1 MGEPEAPLSGIRV
14 LDLGQAAVGPV
25 AAEYLAWLG
34 ADVIKVESPQ
44 GDMVRNTRPELRGMG
59 HTFLGNNLGKRGIV
73 LDLKQP
79 GDLARG
85 EDLIRTAD
93 VLVEN
98 FRSPEVMERLG
109 LGWERLRELNPRLI
123 YLQSSAFGPV
133 GPMVGMTSNEWFS
146 QAAGGATSLSGQPG
160 GAPEISRGTAS
171 IDWNGAAVNLES
183 LLVGLWVRE
192 RTGRGMRIQ
201 NSQLQSTIFGATT
214 RIAEFLATGEPP
226 PRLGSAR
233 SNIVPDQAFATAE
246 GYVAVGALNQRLWA
260 RLCGALERP
269 DLRADPRFASN
280 ALRVEHREALI
291 PLLEATF
298 AARPAAE
305 WVERLH
311 EARVPASEV
320 RTGLPLIEGLLAHP
334 QANAQHY
341 VSVLDTPWGAMAT
354 AEPHWRF
361 NRTRARIGGPSPAQ
375 GQHTAEVL
383 RDLEGEIAALP
394 PLPPG
399 TSGEAGEGAAGEPAP
414 ALAGLRVLDL
424 SQGVSG
430 PICAMQ
436 LGDLGADVIKV
447 EPPGGDWIREIG
459 PFHAPEEGEPESA
472 LYLQLNRN
480 KRGIALDLKSAGGRA
495 VLERLLAGADVLIEG
510 YRPGVMDRL
519 GLGYEQLSKRHPR
532 LVYLSISGLGAE
544 GPLAE
549 APASELDVQAVVGS
563 NRHLGR
569 ASEPPLRYGYD
580 LASVGAGIAGVH
592 AVLTALLWRE
602 RSGLGQHARTSLLQT
617 FIAMHQWT
625 ISAELAVEDRVGRP
639 LSGAGEEPDH
649 GFETADG
656 HALITMRGDEGA
668 WAKFLIAID
677 RPEVLLDPRY
687 EAPDRLMRNLHL
699 LPPLV
704 NDRTREIPF
713 EELRR
718 LVQDDL
724 GYTIV
729 RMHDLRSLLAD
740 AQSEA
745 LGVVRTIEGHAT
757 LGPLRTLNVPW
768 GFEDGLASLRLPP
781 PLLGQH
787 GAELLAEAGY
797 EEAEVADLA
806 KSGAVRLTPR
816 SSKSSADMRPESP
829 PSNAGRCSP
838 HPQIAPP
845 T

>member
-1 MGEPEAPLSGIRV
+1 MGEPEAPLTGLRV

-79 GDLARG
+79 GDFARG
-85 EDLIRTAD
+85 EDLIRSAD

-98 FRSPEVMERLG
+98 FRSPEVLERLG

-192 RTGRGMRIQ
+192 RTGRGMRIH

-246 GYVAVGALNQRLWA
+246 GYVAVSALNQRLWT
-260 RLCGALERP
+260 RLCEALERP
-269 DLRADPRFASN
+269 DLLDDPRFASN
-280 ALRVEHREALI
+280 ALRVANREVLI
-291 PLLEATF
+291 PQLEVAFATRS
-298 AARPAAE
+298 APE
-305 WVERLH
+305 WVERLRA
-311 EARVPASEV
+311 ARVPASEV

-334 QANAQHY
+334 QAGGQRFL
-341 VSVLDTPWGAMAT
+341 SVMDTPWGEMGT

-361 NRTRARIGGPSPAQ
+361 DKTRARITGPSPAQ

-383 RDLEGEIAALP
+383 RDLEGEVAAQRSAP
-394 PLPPG
+394 PAAS
-399 TSGEAGEGAAGEPAP
+399 SGADGAAAAAP

-436 LGDLGADVIKV
+436 LGDLGADVIKI
-447 EPPGGDWIREIG
+447 EPPEGDWIREIG
-459 PFHAPEEGEPESA
+459 PFHSPVEGEPESA

-480 KRGIALDLKSAGGRA
+480 KRGIALDLKSAEGKA
-495 VLERLLAGADVLIEG
+495 VIERLLAGADVLIEG
-510 YRPGVMDRL
+510 YRPGVMERL
-519 GLGYEQLSKRHPR
+519 GLGYEELSKRHPR

-569 ASEPPLRYGYD
+569 AGDPPVRFGYD

-592 AVLTALLWRE
+592 GVLTALLWRE
-602 RSGLGQHARTSLLQT
+602 RSGLGQHVRTSLLQT

-639 LSGAGEEPDH
+639 LSGADEEPDH

-718 LVQDDL
+718 LVQDEL

-729 RMHDLRSLLAD
+729 RMHDLRSLLSD
-740 AQSEA
+740 AQTEA
-745 LGVVRTIEGHAT
+745 LGVVRTIEDHPT
-757 LGPLRTLNVPW
+757 LGRVRTLNVPW

-787 GAELLAEAGY
+787 GAEVLAEAGY
-797 EEAEVADLA
+797 GEAEIAGLVE
-806 KSGAVRLTPR
+806 SGVVRLATQ
-816 SSKSSADMRPESP
+816 AQL
-829 PSNAGRCSP
+829 AG
-838 HPQIAPP
+838 

>member
-1 MGEPEAPLSGIRV
+1 MGEPEAPLTGIRV

-79 GDLARG
+79 GDFARG
-85 EDLIRTAD
+85 ENLIRSAD

-109 LGWERLRELNPRLI
+109 LGWDHLRELNPRLI

-192 RTGRGMRIQ
+192 RTGRGMRIH

-214 RIAEFLATGEPP
+214 RIAEFLATDEPP

-233 SNIVPDQAFATAE
+233 SNIVPDQAFVTAE
-246 GYVAVGALNQRLWA
+246 GDVAVSALNQRLWT
-260 RLCGALERP
+260 RLCDALERR
-269 DLRADPRFASN
+269 DLLDDPRFASN
-280 ALRVEHREALI
+280 ALRVANREALV
-291 PLLEATF
+291 PQLEAAF
-298 AARPAAE
+298 AARSASE
-305 WVERLH
+305 WVERLRA
-311 EARVPASEV
+311 ARVPASEV

-334 QANAQHY
+334 QARGQRFL
-341 VSVLDTPWGAMAT
+341 SVMDTPWGAMGT

-361 NRTRARIGGPSPAQ
+361 DKTRARIAGPSPAQ
-375 GQHTAEVL
+375 GQHTEEVL
-383 RDLEGEIAALP
+383 RDLEGEVAALP
-394 PLPPG
+394 PAPPAAS
-399 TSGEAGEGAAGEPAP
+399 SGADDGAAAAP

-436 LGDLGADVIKV
+436 LGDLGADVIKI
-447 EPPGGDWIREIG
+447 EPPEGDWVREVG
-459 PFHAPEEGEPESA
+459 PFHSPDEGEPESA

-480 KRGIALDLKSAGGRA
+480 KRGIALDLKSAEGRA

-510 YRPGVMDRL
+510 YRPGVMERL
-519 GLGYEQLSKRHPR
+519 GLGYEELSNRHPR
-532 LVYLSISGLGAE
+532 LVYLSVSGLGAE
-544 GPLAE
+544 GPLAG

-569 ASEPPLRYGYD
+569 SGDPPVRFGYD

-592 AVLTALLWRE
+592 GVLTALLWRE
-602 RSGLGQHARTSLLQT
+602 RSGLGQHVQTSLLQT

-639 LSGAGEEPDH
+639 LSGADEEPDH

-718 LVQDDL
+718 LVQDEL
-724 GYTIV
+724 GYAIV

-740 AQSEA
+740 EQTEA
-745 LGVVRTIEGHAT
+745 LGVVRTIEGHPT

-787 GAELLAEAGY
+787 GAEVLAEAGY
-797 EEAEVADLA
+797 AEAEIAGLVESGVLRLA
-806 KSGAVRLTPR
+806 
-816 SSKSSADMRPESP
+816 
-829 PSNAGRCSP
+829 
-838 HPQIAPP
+838 PQAQLAR

>member
-1 MGEPEAPLSGIRV
+1 MGELEAPLTGIRV

-34 ADVIKVESPQ
+34 ADVIKVEPPD
-44 GDMVRNTRPELRGMG
+44 GDMVRRTRPELRGMG

-79 GDLARG
+79 EEFARA

-98 FRSPEVMERLG
+98 FRSPAVMERLG
-109 LGWERLRELNPRLI
+109 LGWERLRELNPRLV

-146 QAAGGATSLSGQPG
+146 QAAGGATSLNGQPG
-160 GAPEISRGTAS
+160 GPPEFSRGTPS
-171 IDWNGAAVNLES
+171 IDWNGAAVNLEA

-192 RTGRGMRIQ
+192 RTGRGLRIQ
-201 NSQLQSTIFGATT
+201 NSQLQSTMFGATT
-214 RIAEFLATGEPP
+214 RIAEYLATGEPP

-233 SNIVPDQAFATAE
+233 SNIVPDQSFATAE
-246 GYVAVGALNQRLWA
+246 GYVAVSALNQRLWT
-260 RLCGALERP
+260 RLCEVLERP
-269 DLRADPRFASN
+269 ELAADPRFASN
-280 ALRVEHREALI
+280 PLRVQQREALI
-291 PLLEATF
+291 PLLEAAF

-305 WVERLH
+305 WVERLRA
-311 EARVPASEV
+311 ARVPASEV

-334 QANAQHY
+334 QASGQRFL
-341 VSVLDTPWGAMAT
+341 SVMDTPWGDMGT
-354 AEPHWRF
+354 AEPQWRF
-361 NRTRARIGGPSPAQ
+361 DKTRARITGPSPAQ
-375 GQHTAEVL
+375 GQHTEEVL
-383 RDLEGEIAALP
+383 GALEGELAAAQAP
-394 PLPPG
+394 APAA
-399 TSGEAGEGAAGEPAP
+399 SNGARSNGVQSNRREVDSDATPAP

-436 LGDLGADVIKV
+436 LGDLGADVIKI

-459 PFHAPEEGEPESA
+459 PFHTPEDGEPESA

-480 KRGIALDLKSAGGRA
+480 KRGIALDLKTAEGKA

-510 YRPGVMDRL
+510 YRPGVMERL
-519 GLGYEQLSKRHPR
+519 GLGYEELSGRYPR
-532 LVYLSISGLGAE
+532 LVYVSISGQGAE

-569 ASEPPLRYGYD
+569 ATEPPLRYGYD
-580 LASVGAGIAGVH
+580 LASVGAGVAGVH
-592 AVLTALLWRE
+592 GVLTALLWRE
-602 RSGLGQHARTSLLQT
+602 RSGLGQHVQTSLLQA

-639 LSGAGEEPDH
+639 LTGADEPPDH

-687 EAPDRLMRNLHL
+687 EAPDKLMRNLHL

-713 EELRR
+713 EELRT
-718 LVQDDL
+718 LVQDEL

-740 AQSEA
+740 AQTEA
-745 LGVVRTIEGHAT
+745 LDMVQTIEGHLT

-768 GFEDGLASLRLPP
+768 GFEDGLASLRLAP

-787 GAELLAEAGY
+787 SAELLAEAGY
-797 EEAEVADLA
+797 SEAEIAHLA
-806 KSGAVRLTPR
+806 ESGAVRLTPQV
-816 SSKSSADMRPESP
+816 AL
-829 PSNAGRCSP
+829 AG
-838 HPQIAPP
+838 A
-845 T
+845 

>member
-1 MGEPEAPLSGIRV
+1 MDELEAPLTGIRV

-34 ADVIKVESPQ
+34 ADVIKVEPPD
-44 GDMVRNTRPELRGMG
+44 GDMVRRTRPELRGMG

-79 GDLARG
+79 EEFARA

-98 FRSPEVMERLG
+98 FRSPAVMERLG
-109 LGWERLRELNPRLI
+109 LGWERLRELNPRLV

-146 QAAGGATSLSGQPG
+146 QAAGGATSLNGQPG
-160 GAPEISRGTAS
+160 GPPEFSRGTPS
-171 IDWNGAAVNLES
+171 IDWNGAAVNLEA

-192 RTGRGMRIQ
+192 RTGRGLRIQ
-201 NSQLQSTIFGATT
+201 NSQLQSTMFGATT
-214 RIAEFLATGEPP
+214 RIAEYLATGEPP

-233 SNIVPDQAFATAE
+233 SNIVPDQSFATAE
-246 GYVAVGALNQRLWA
+246 GYVAVSALNQRIWT
-260 RLCGALERP
+260 RLCEVLERP
-269 DLRADPRFASN
+269 ELAADPRFASN
-280 ALRVEHREALI
+280 ALRVLQREALI
-291 PLLEATF
+291 PLLETAF
-298 AARPAAE
+298 AARSASE
-305 WVERLH
+305 WVERLRA
-311 EARVPASEV
+311 ARVPASEV

-334 QANAQHY
+334 QASGQRFL
-341 VSVLDTPWGAMAT
+341 SVMDTPWGDMGT

-361 NRTRARIGGPSPAQ
+361 DKTRARITGPSPAQ
-375 GQHTAEVL
+375 GQHTEEVL
-383 RDLEGEIAALP
+383 RALEGELAAAQAP
-394 PLPPG
+394 APAATNG
-399 TSGEAGEGAAGEPAP
+399 ARGNGAQSNRGEVDSDATPAP

-424 SQGVSG
+424 SQGISG

-436 LGDLGADVIKV
+436 LGDLGADVIKI
-447 EPPGGDWIREIG
+447 EPPGGDWIREVG
-459 PFHAPEEGEPESA
+459 PFHTPDDGEPESA

-480 KRGIALDLKSAGGRA
+480 KRGIALDLKRAAGKA
-495 VLERLLAGADVLIEG
+495 VLERLVAGADVLIEG
-510 YRPGVMDRL
+510 YRPGVMERL
-519 GLGYEQLSKRHPR
+519 GLGYEELSARYPR
-532 LVYLSISGLGAE
+532 LVYLSISGQGAE

-580 LASVGAGIAGVH
+580 LASVGAGVAGVH
-592 AVLTALLWRE
+592 GVLTALLWRE
-602 RSGLGQHARTSLLQT
+602 RSGLGQHVQTSLLQA

-639 LSGAGEEPDH
+639 LTGADEEPDH

-713 EELRR
+713 EELRK
-718 LVQDDL
+718 LVQDEL

-740 AQSEA
+740 AQTEA
-745 LGVVRTIEGHAT
+745 LEMVQTIDGHPT
-757 LGPLRTLNVPW
+757 LGSLRTLNVPW

-787 GAELLAEAGY
+787 SAELLAEAGY
-797 EEAEVADLA
+797 DEAEIARLA
-806 KSGAVRLTPR
+806 ESGAVRL
-816 SSKSSADMRPESP
+816 
-829 PSNAGRCSP
+829 PSQAALAG
-838 HPQIAPP
+838 A
-845 T
+845 

>member
-1 MGEPEAPLSGIRV
+1 MGELEAPLTGIRV

-44 GDMVRNTRPELRGMG
+44 GDMVRRTRPELRGMG

-79 GDLARG
+79 GEFARG

-93 VLVEN
+93 VLIEN
-98 FRSPEVMERLG
+98 FRSPAVLERLG
-109 LGWERLRELNPRLI
+109 LGWERLQELNPRLI

-146 QAAGGATSLSGQPG
+146 QAAGGATSLNGQPG
-160 GAPEISRGTAS
+160 GPPEFSRGTPS
-171 IDWNGAAVNLES
+171 IDWNGAAVNLEA

-192 RTGRGMRIQ
+192 RTGRGLRIH
-201 NSQLQSTIFGATT
+201 NSQLQCTMFGATT
-214 RIAEFLATGEPP
+214 RIAEYLATGEPP

-246 GYVAVGALNQRLWA
+246 GYVAVSALNQRLWT
-260 RLCGALERP
+260 RLCEALGRP
-269 DLRADPRFASN
+269 ELAADPRFASN
-280 ALRVEHREALI
+280 ALRVANREALI
-291 PLLEATF
+291 PLLETAF
-298 AARPAAE
+298 AEHSASE
-305 WVERLH
+305 WVERLRA
-311 EARVPASEV
+311 ARVPASEV

-334 QANAQHY
+334 QASGQRFL
-341 VSVLDTPWGAMAT
+341 SVMDTPWGDMGT

-361 NRTRARIGGPSPAQ
+361 DKSRARITGPSPAQ

-383 RDLEGEIAALP
+383 RELEDEVAALP
-394 PLPPG
+394 PPPPVASNG
-399 TSGEAGEGAAGEPAP
+399 ARAPSRPALSRGEREPEPAP

-436 LGDLGADVIKV
+436 LGDLGADVIKI
-447 EPPGGDWIREIG
+447 EPPEGDWIREIG
-459 PFHAPEEGEPESA
+459 PFHTPAEGEPESA

-480 KRGIALDLKSAGGRA
+480 KRGLALDLKSAGGRA
-495 VLERLLAGADVLIEG
+495 ALERLLADADVLIEG
-510 YRPGVMDRL
+510 YRPGVMERL
-519 GLGYEQLSKRHPR
+519 GLGYEELSQRYPR
-532 LVYLSISGLGAE
+532 LIYVSISGQGAE
-544 GPLAE
+544 GPLAD

-569 ASEPPLRYGYD
+569 ASEPPVRYGYD

-592 AVLTALLWRE
+592 GVLTALLWRE
-602 RSGLGQHARTSLLQT
+602 RHGLGQHVQTSLLQT

-639 LSGAGEEPDH
+639 LTGADEEPDH

-704 NDRTREIPF
+704 NDRTRQIPF
-713 EELRR
+713 EELRT
-718 LVQDDL
+718 LVQDEL

-740 AQSEA
+740 AQTEA
-745 LGVVRTIEGHAT
+745 LGMVQTIEGHPT

-787 GAELLAEAGY
+787 GAEVLAEAGY
-797 EEAEVADLA
+797 EAAEIARLA
-806 KSGAVRLTPR
+806 ESGAVRLPR
-816 SSKSSADMRPESP
+816 QPAV
-829 PSNAGRCSP
+829 AG
-838 HPQIAPP
+838 A
-845 T
+845 

>member
-1 MGEPEAPLSGIRV
+1 MDELEAPLTGIRV

-34 ADVIKVESPQ
+34 ADVIKVEPPD
-44 GDMVRNTRPELRGMG
+44 GDMVRRTRPELRGMG

-79 GDLARG
+79 EEFARA

-98 FRSPEVMERLG
+98 FRSPAVMERLG
-109 LGWERLRELNPRLI
+109 LGWERLRELNPRLV

-146 QAAGGATSLSGQPG
+146 QAAGGATSLNGQLG
-160 GAPEISRGTAS
+160 GPPEFSRGTPT
-171 IDWNGAAVNLES
+171 IDWNGAAVNLEA

-192 RTGRGMRIQ
+192 RTGRGLRIQ
-201 NSQLQSTIFGATT
+201 NSQLQSTMFGATT
-214 RIAEFLATGEPP
+214 RIAEYLATGEPP

-233 SNIVPDQAFATAE
+233 SNIVPDQSFATAE
-246 GYVAVGALNQRLWA
+246 GYVAVSALNQRLWT
-260 RLCGALERP
+260 RLCEVLERP
-269 DLRADPRFASN
+269 ELAADPRFASN
-280 ALRVEHREALI
+280 PLRVQQREALI
-291 PLLEATF
+291 PLLEAAF

-305 WVERLH
+305 WVERLRS
-311 EARVPASEV
+311 ARVPASEV

-334 QANAQHY
+334 QASGQRFL
-341 VSVLDTPWGAMAT
+341 SVMDTPWGDMGT

-361 NRTRARIGGPSPAQ
+361 DKTRARITGPSPAQ
-375 GQHTAEVL
+375 GQHTEEVL
-383 RDLEGEIAALP
+383 GALEGELAAAQATAP
-394 PLPPG
+394 TATNG
-399 TSGEAGEGAAGEPAP
+399 ARSNGVTGEGDTAHAP

-436 LGDLGADVIKV
+436 LGDLGADVIKI

-459 PFHAPEEGEPESA
+459 PFHTPEDGEPESA

-480 KRGIALDLKSAGGRA
+480 KRGIAIDLKRAEGKA

-510 YRPGVMDRL
+510 YRPGVMERL
-519 GLGYEQLSKRHPR
+519 GLGYEEVSARYPR
-532 LVYLSISGLGAE
+532 LVYLSISGQGAE

-569 ASEPPLRYGYD
+569 ATDPPLRYGYD
-580 LASVGAGIAGVH
+580 LASVGAGVAGVH
-592 AVLTALLWRE
+592 GVLTALLWRE
-602 RSGLGQHARTSLLQT
+602 RSGLGQHVQTSLLQA

-625 ISAELAVEDRVGRP
+625 ISAELATDDRVGRP
-639 LSGAGEEPDH
+639 LTGADEPPDH

-713 EELRR
+713 EELRE
-718 LVQDDL
+718 LVQDEL

-740 AQSEA
+740 AQTEA
-745 LGVVRTIEGHAT
+745 LEMVQTIEGHPT

-768 GFEDGLASLRLPP
+768 GFQDGLASLRLAP

-787 GAELLAEAGY
+787 SAELLAEAGY
-797 EEAEVADLA
+797 SEAEIAHLA
-806 KSGAVRLTPR
+806 ESGAVRLTPQV
-816 SSKSSADMRPESP
+816 AL
-829 PSNAGRCSP
+829 AG
-838 HPQIAPP
+838 A
-845 T
+845 

>member
-1 MGEPEAPLSGIRV
+1 MGELEAPLTGIRV

-44 GDMVRNTRPELRGMG
+44 GDMVRRTRPELRGMG

-79 GDLARG
+79 KEFARA

-93 VLVEN
+93 VLIEN
-98 FRSPEVMERLG
+98 FRSPAVMERLG
-109 LGWERLRELNPRLI
+109 LGWERLQELNARLI

-146 QAAGGATSLSGQPG
+146 QAAGGATSLNGQPG
-160 GAPEISRGTAS
+160 GPPEFSRGTPS

-183 LLVGLWVRE
+183 LLVALWVRE
-192 RTGRGMRIQ
+192 RTGRGLRIQ
-201 NSQLQSTIFGATT
+201 NSQLQSTMFGATT
-214 RIAEFLATGEPP
+214 RIAEYLATGEPP

-233 SNIVPDQAFATAE
+233 SNIVPDQSFATAE
-246 GYVAVGALNQRLWA
+246 GYVAVSALNQRLWT
-260 RLCGALERP
+260 RLCEAIARP
-269 DLRADPRFASN
+269 DLAADPRFASN
-280 ALRVEHREALI
+280 ALRVARREALI
-291 PLLEATF
+291 PLLEAAF
-298 AARPAAE
+298 AERTAAE
-305 WVERLH
+305 WVERLRA
-311 EARVPASEV
+311 ARVPASEV
-320 RTGLPLIEGLLAHP
+320 RTGLPLIAGLLAHP
-334 QANAQHY
+334 QASGQRFL
-341 VSVLDTPWGAMAT
+341 SVMDTPWGEMGT

-361 NRTRARIGGPSPAQ
+361 DKSRARITGPSPAQ
-375 GQHTAEVL
+375 GQHTDEVL
-383 RDLEGEIAALP
+383 RELKDEVAALP
-394 PLPPG
+394 RSAPG
-399 TSGEAGEGAAGEPAP
+399 ASNGARGNGATAARSEAPGPSG

-436 LGDLGADVIKV
+436 LGDLGADVIKI
-447 EPPGGDWIREIG
+447 EPPEGDWIREIG
-459 PFHAPEEGEPESA
+459 PFLEAQHTPAEGEPESA

-480 KRGIALDLKSAGGRA
+480 KRGIALDLKSPAGRA
-495 VLERLLAGADVLIEG
+495 VLERLLADADVLIEG
-510 YRPGVMDRL
+510 YRPGVMERL
-519 GLGYEQLSKRHPR
+519 GLGYEELSERYPR
-532 LVYLSISGLGAE
+532 LIYLSISGQGAE

-569 ASEPPLRYGYD
+569 ASEPPVRYGYD

-592 AVLTALLWRE
+592 GVLTALLWRE
-602 RSGLGQHARTSLLQT
+602 RHGLGQHVQTSLLQA
-617 FIAMHQWT
+617 FIAKHQWT

-639 LSGAGEEPDH
+639 LTGADEEPDH

-713 EELRR
+713 EELRT
-718 LVQDDL
+718 LVQDEL

-740 AQSEA
+740 AQTEA
-745 LGVVRTIEGHAT
+745 LGMVQTIEGHPT

-787 GAELLAEAGY
+787 GAEVLAEAGY
-797 EEAEVADLA
+797 EEAEIAHLA
-806 KSGAVRLTPR
+806 ESGAVRLIPR
-816 SSKSSADMRPESP
+816 AAL
-829 PSNAGRCSP
+829 AG
-838 HPQIAPP
+838 

>member
-1 MGEPEAPLSGIRV
+1 MGELEAPLTGIRV

-34 ADVIKVESPQ
+34 ADVIKVESPD
-44 GDMVRNTRPELRGMG
+44 GDMVRRTRPELRGMG

-79 GDLARG
+79 EEFARA

-98 FRSPEVMERLG
+98 FRSPAVMERLG
-109 LGWERLRELNPRLI
+109 LGWERLRELNPRLV

-146 QAAGGATSLSGQPG
+146 QAAGGATSLNGQPG
-160 GAPEISRGTAS
+160 GPPEFSRGTPS
-171 IDWNGAAVNLES
+171 IDWNGAAVNLEA

-192 RTGRGMRIQ
+192 RTGRGLRIQ
-201 NSQLQSTIFGATT
+201 NSQLQSTMFGATT
-214 RIAEFLATGEPP
+214 RIAEYLATGEPP

-233 SNIVPDQAFATAE
+233 SNIVPDQSFATAE
-246 GYVAVGALNQRLWA
+246 GYVAVSALNQRLWT
-260 RLCGALERP
+260 RLCEVLERP
-269 DLRADPRFASN
+269 ELAADPRFASN
-280 ALRVEHREALI
+280 PLRVQQREALI
-291 PLLEATF
+291 PLLEAAF

-305 WVERLH
+305 WVERLRA
-311 EARVPASEV
+311 ARVPASEV

-334 QANAQHY
+334 QASGQRFL
-341 VSVLDTPWGAMAT
+341 SVMDTPWGDMGT

-361 NRTRARIGGPSPAQ
+361 DKTRARITGPSPAQ
-375 GQHTAEVL
+375 GQHTEEVL
-383 RDLEGEIAALP
+383 GALEGELAAAQAAAP
-394 PLPPG
+394 TATNG
-399 TSGEAGEGAAGEPAP
+399 ARSNGVTGEGDTAPAP

-436 LGDLGADVIKV
+436 LGDLGADVIKI

-459 PFHAPEEGEPESA
+459 PFHTPEDGEPESA

-480 KRGIALDLKSAGGRA
+480 KRGIALDLKTAEGKA

-510 YRPGVMDRL
+510 YRPGVMERL
-519 GLGYEQLSKRHPR
+519 GLGYEELSARYPR
-532 LVYLSISGLGAE
+532 LVYLSISGQGAE

-569 ASEPPLRYGYD
+569 ATDPPLRYGYD
-580 LASVGAGIAGVH
+580 LASVGAGVAGVH
-592 AVLTALLWRE
+592 GVLTALLWRE
-602 RSGLGQHARTSLLQT
+602 RSGLGQHVQTSLLQA

-639 LSGAGEEPDH
+639 LTGADEPPDH
-649 GFETADG
+649 GFEIADG

-713 EELRR
+713 EELRE
-718 LVQDDL
+718 LVQDEL

-740 AQSEA
+740 AQTEA
-745 LGVVRTIEGHAT
+745 LEMVQTIEGHPT

-768 GFEDGLASLRLPP
+768 GFQDGLASLRLAP

-787 GAELLAEAGY
+787 SAELLAEAGY
-797 EEAEVADLA
+797 SEAEIAHLA
-806 KSGAVRLTPR
+806 ESGAVRLTPQV
-816 SSKSSADMRPESP
+816 AL
-829 PSNAGRCSP
+829 AG
-838 HPQIAPP
+838 A
-845 T
+845 

>member
-1 MGEPEAPLSGIRV
+1 MGELEAPLTGIRV

-34 ADVIKVESPQ
+34 ADVIKVESPD
-44 GDMVRNTRPELRGMG
+44 GDMVRRTRPELRGMG

-79 GDLARG
+79 EEFARA

-98 FRSPEVMERLG
+98 FRSPAVMERLG
-109 LGWERLRELNPRLI
+109 LGWERLRELNPRLV

-146 QAAGGATSLSGQPG
+146 QAAGGATSLNGQPG
-160 GAPEISRGTAS
+160 GPPEFSRGTPS
-171 IDWNGAAVNLES
+171 IDWNGAAVNLEA

-192 RTGRGMRIQ
+192 RTGRGLRIQ
-201 NSQLQSTIFGATT
+201 NSQLQSTMFGATT

-233 SNIVPDQAFATAE
+233 SNIVPDQSFATAE
-246 GYVAVGALNQRLWA
+246 GYVAVSALNQRLWT
-260 RLCGALERP
+260 RLCEVLERP
-269 DLRADPRFASN
+269 ELAADPRFASN
-280 ALRVEHREALI
+280 AQRVRASRAAG
-291 PLLEATF
+291 PAPRDGVRRPDRRRVGRA
-298 AARPAAE
+298 AARRPRAGHP
-305 WVERLH
+305 RCG
-311 EARVPASEV
+311 P
-320 RTGLPLIEGLLAHP
+320 GLPLIEGLLAHP
-334 QANAQHY
+334 QASGQRFL
-341 VSVLDTPWGAMAT
+341 SVMDTPWGDMGT

-361 NRTRARIGGPSPAQ
+361 DKTRARITGPSPAQ
-375 GQHTAEVL
+375 GQHTEEVL
-383 RDLEGEIAALP
+383 GALEGELAAVQAP
-394 PLPPG
+394 APAATNG
-399 TSGEAGEGAAGEPAP
+399 AHSNGAQSNRGEVDRDATPAP

-436 LGDLGADVIKV
+436 LGDLGADVVKI
-447 EPPGGDWIREIG
+447 EPPDGDWIREVG
-459 PFHAPEEGEPESA
+459 PFHTPDDGEPESA

-480 KRGIALDLKSAGGRA
+480 KRGIALDLKRAEGKA
-495 VLERLLAGADVLIEG
+495 VLERLLAAADVLIEG
-510 YRPGVMDRL
+510 YRPGVMERL
-519 GLGYEQLSKRHPR
+519 GLGYGELSARYPR
-532 LVYLSISGLGAE
+532 LVYLSISGQGAE

-580 LASVGAGIAGVH
+580 LASVGAGVAGVH
-592 AVLTALLWRE
+592 GVLTALLWRE
-602 RSGLGQHARTSLLQT
+602 RSGLGQHVQTSLLQA

-639 LSGAGEEPDH
+639 LTGADEEPDH

-687 EAPDRLMRNLHL
+687 EGPG
-699 LPPLV
+699 
-704 NDRTREIPF
+704 
-713 EELRR
+713 
-718 LVQDDL
+718 Q
-724 GYTIV
+724 
-729 RMHDLRSLLAD
+729 AD
-740 AQSEA
+740 AQPAPAAAAGE
-745 LGVVRTIEGHAT
+745 RPHPRD
-757 LGPLRTLNVPW
+757 PLR
-768 GFEDGLASLRLPP
+768 
-781 PLLGQH
+781 
-787 GAELLAEAGY
+787 GAAQT
-797 EEAEVADLA
+797 
-806 KSGAVRLTPR
+806 R
-816 SSKSSADMRPESP
+816 
-829 PSNAGRCSP
+829 AGRTRLHDRAHARPALAARGRADRGAGDGADDRGASDARLAAHAQRAVGLRGRARLAAPPAATARPAQRRAARPRPATTRQRSPASPSPARSGSP
-838 HPQIAPP
+838 HRRRSPGHSRAASRG
-845 T
+845 